1 TQVAGSVPHPKGE
14 IAVSLVRRGVGLDAE
29 VRLPEGVEGEL
40 VWAGER
46 RPLGPGLT
54 RLRFGRAPRGRP
66 WPTLRRQGLGLH
78 DPRAAAL
85 GLVVHLASE
94 VRDARHDRA
103 T

>member
-1 TQVAGSVPHPKGE
+1 MLGVDSAGPGFRRVRIRPFLGRLTQVAGSVPHPRGE

-54 RLRFGRAPRGRP
+54 RLRF
-66 WPTLRRQGLGLH
+66 
-78 DPRAAAL
+78 
-85 GLVVHLASE
+85 
-94 VRDARHDRA
+94 
-103 T
+103 